1 MASNKLI
8 NVRLYGSE
16 IGRIGLEIDGNR
28 SSFQFNPDYLQSNR
42 FINIFPNTGIIRRVE
57 HIQMFGQYN
66 NTTFK
71 GLPPQIAD
79 SLPDMFGSIIFKAW
93 LEGTDRTDISIL
105 EQLAYVGRRGMGAV
119 EYSPIA
125 NLPDHGSIDISQI
138 IEVLKDVLDMKK
150 SSSQSHL
157 NSQGLINIFRLG
169 TSAGGVRPKILISE
183 HKETGEI
190 IPGDIEYSDQYH
202 HYLVKLAIE
211 EDFSYPREIIE
222 YCYYQIA
229 RSLGIAMM
237 DSKLI
242 DRRHFATLR
251 YDRIGGEKKHVL
263 TATGI
268 TGWDYTNPLHSS
280 YENLF
285 KLCSFLR
292 VSHAQIEELFK
303 RMVFNVVY
311 GNVDDHLK
319 NHSFIHD
326 PVSDRWTLSPAYD
339 ITFPLNPML
348 NFKRANRAMSINGKR
363 SQIGVEDILAI
374 ADAFTIKNPRGVIK
388 RVVAQQPILLQLLR
402 DYDVSPRVIDK
413 MVDQYNLLSTYV

>member
-1 MASNKLI
+1 MARNKLI
-8 NVRLYGSE
+8 NVRLYGRE
-16 IGRIGLEIDGNR
+16 IGRIGLEDNGVR

-42 FINIFPNTGIIRRVE
+42 FTNIFPSTGIIRRVE

-93 LEGTDRTDISIL
+93 LDNKRRSEITSL
-105 EQLAYVGRRGMGAV
+105 EQLAYVGHRGMGAI
-119 EYSPIA
+119 EYAPIA
-125 NLPDHGSIDISQI
+125 KLPAHGTLEIEEI
-138 IEVLKDVLDMKK
+138 IEVLKEVLNMKK
-150 SSSQSHL
+150 SSSESQI
-157 NSQGLINIFRLG
+157 NSQGLINVFRLG

-202 HYLVKLAIE
+202 HYLVKLAVE
-211 EDFSYPREIIE
+211 EDISYPREIIE
-222 YCYYQIA
+222 YCYYQVLIE
-229 RSLGIAMM
+229 LGVNMM
-237 DSKLI
+237 SSKLI
-242 DRRHFATLR
+242 DSRHFATLR
-251 YDRIGGEKKHVL
+251 YDRVDGQKKHVL

-268 TGWDYTNPLHSS
+268 TGWDYRSAEHAS

-285 KLCSFLR
+285 KLCSFLK
-292 VSHAQIEELFK
+292 VSQSQMEELFK

-326 PVSDRWTLSPAYD
+326 PISDRWSLSPAYD
-339 ITFPLNPML
+339 ITFPLNPLL
-348 NFKRANRAMSINGKR
+348 NFKKSNRALSINGKR
-363 SQIGVEDILAI
+363 SQIDMQDILAV
-374 ADAFTIKNPRGVIK
+374 ADAFTIKNPKGVVK
-388 RVVAQQPILLQLLR
+388 QVVAQQGYLRQLLR
-402 DYDVSPRVIDK
+402 EFGVAPRVIDK
-413 MVDQYNLLSTYV
+413 MGAQFNLLVA